1 MSKLR
6 PFPGIGIAAVLG
18 ALWLPSASQATTGEA
33 SRPVKVSQITL
44 AEGMNQRLL
53 PAEVRASER
62 AGLSFRVSGEIMD
75 ILVRPGEEVKAGQLL
90 AKLDPALYEQQL
102 EVARAQYA
110 LAKVLYERNLSLVEQ
125 GVVSRN
131 DFDKSKSNHDVAK
144 AALDKAEVELAYTRL
159 LAPYDGV
166 ISKRDKRQFE
176 FVRAQEPVLGV
187 RSENL
192 IDVSFQLPEQY
203 IGPIQSYQATTGKL
217 LTPEVR
223 FDSRD
228 SWFAATLKEMST
240 VADSSTGSYTVI
252 LTLPMP
258 EQLNILP
265 GMSATV
271 RVSLP
276 TEALIPPPSIPAG
289 AVVQEGEKTWV
300 FRWLPESQRLQKA
313 EVVLKDGVLVS
324 GLNDGDF
331 VVVAGAD
338 ELRDGQSAVR
348 WVKERGL

>member
-1 MSKLR
+1 MTKFRRFSRL
-6 PFPGIGIAAVLG
+6 GIGVLLGLCGAASV
-18 ALWLPSASQATTGEA
+18 SASVTQAP
-33 SRPVKVSQITL
+33 RPVKVTQIAL
-44 AEGMNQRLL
+44 ADGMSQRLL

-62 AGLSFRVSGEIMD
+62 AGLSFRVSGEIQD
-75 ILVRPGEEVKAGQLL
+75 IQVRPGEEVKAGQVL
-90 AKLDPALYEQQL
+90 ALLDPALYDQQL
-102 EVARAQYA
+102 EVARAQYE
-110 LAKVLYERNLSLVEQ
+110 LARVLYQRNLSLVEQ

-166 ISKRDKRQFE
+166 ISKRDKRQYE
-176 FVRAQEPVLGV
+176 YVRAQETVLGI

-192 IDVSFQLPEQY
+192 IDVSFQLPEQF
-203 IGPIQSYQATTGKL
+203 IGAIQRYQANTGRIL
-217 LTPEVR
+217 PPEVR

-228 SWFAATLKEMST
+228 AWYTASLKEMST
-240 VADSSTGSYTVI
+240 VADSGTGSYTVI

-265 GMSATV
+265 GMSASV

-276 TEALIPPPSIPAG
+276 AESGMQGPQIPAG
-289 AVVQEGEKTWV
+289 ALLEEAGKTWV
-300 FRWLPESQRLQKA
+300 FRWLAKEQKVEKVEVLLQ
-313 EVVLKDGVLVS
+313 DGKLIS
-324 GLNDGDF
+324 GLQDGDF
-331 VVVAGAD
+331 LVIAGAD
-338 ELRDGQSAVR
+338 ELKDGQAAVR

>member
-6 PFPGIGIAAVLG
+6 PFSGIGIAAVLG
-18 ALWLPSASQATTGEA
+18 GFLLSSATQGIAGEA
-33 SRPVKVSQITL
+33 PRPVKVSQIAL
-44 AEGMNQRLL
+44 ADNMNQRLL

-102 EVARAQYA
+102 AVAKAQYA

-176 FVRAQEPVLGV
+176 YVRAQEPVLSV

-192 IDVSFQLPEQY
+192 IDVNFQLPEQY
-203 IGPIQSYQATTGKL
+203 ISPIQSYQANTGKIL
-217 LTPEVR
+217 VPEVR

-228 SWFAATLKEMST
+228 SWFAASLKEMST

-276 TEALIPPPSIPAG
+276 TETPIPPPEIPAG
-289 AVVQEGEKTWV
+289 AVVQEGDKTWV
-300 FRWLPESQRLQKA
+300 FRWLPESQLLQKV
-313 EVVLKDGVLVS
+313 EVVLEGHVLVS

-338 ELRDGQSAVR
+338 ELKDGQSAVR